1 MSQRALETVE
11 ERKLRLSKY
20 QSILSTACADEEKN
34 DFCDADADDADDDNW
49 KEKKTMRLRN
59 YVPRDSKAI
68 DCEILTNAKAEE
80 FVALVETLQTSPLT
94 DGTDEDLDKC
104 FPRKQ
109 NQDLKRLVA
118 RKMGKLERLTEKAI
132 AEIAH
137 EQQSQLI

>member
-1 MSQRALETVE
+1 
-11 ERKLRLSKY
+11 
-20 QSILSTACADEEKN
+20 
-34 DFCDADADDADDDNW
+34 
-49 KEKKTMRLRN
+49 MRLRN

-80 FVALVETLQTSPLT
+80 FVASVETLQTSPLT